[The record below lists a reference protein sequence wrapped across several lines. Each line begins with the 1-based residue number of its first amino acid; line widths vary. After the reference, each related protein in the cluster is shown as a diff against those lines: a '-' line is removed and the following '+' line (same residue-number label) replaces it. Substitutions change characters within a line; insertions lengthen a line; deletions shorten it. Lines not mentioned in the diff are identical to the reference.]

1 VTGGGGTAGGEQLLA
16 GVVKSDEL
24 ARNSMNQEHREQ
36 EQAIAN
42 SPRRIGAAKIGGG
55 RRAATN
61 GGRNFSVD
69 DGKRKTATKSAKEG
83 RKAFGYS
90 KTDLETQH

>member
-1 VTGGGGTAGGEQLLA
+1 LLVGA
-16 GVVKSDEL
+16 TQSGDSGHDSSIQIY
-24 ARNSMNQEHREQ
+24 RRQ
-36 EQAIAN
+36 EQRLAD
-42 SPRRIGAAKIGGG
+42 SPRWIGAAKIGGG